1 MRRTLWYGVL
11 VVLVLAIGMVS
22 YTVATGDSESL
33 PVGNEGIQDSLSE
46 VSPAAPVA
54 KIVSLTCY
62 IDGEKHT
69 TPAGDL
75 TSELFQYVH
84 TNDVILFSAKVRY
97 DGPRS
102 SRGTWWFVNPTDTSP
117 AWQGSLL
124 KPGRTK
130 TVTIG
135 RPYVVHIG
143 VGGEKQFTVFAEG
156 PDGASRTSRLFHFVV
171 IPG

>member
-1 MRRTLWYGVL
+1 MKRTLWYGVL
-11 VVLVLAIGMVS
+11 VVLVLAIGTVS
-22 YTVATGDSESL
+22 FAIATGDPEN
-33 PVGNEGIQDSLSE
+33 PAAGKDSLSE

-62 IDGEKHT
+62 IDGVKHT

-75 TSELFQYVH
+75 FSSLSENVH
-84 TNDVILFSAKVRY
+84 IGDVILFSAKVRY

-102 SRGTWWFVNPTDTSP
+102 SRGTWWFINPTDTSP
-117 AWQGSLL
+117 AWQGALL

-135 RPYVVHIG
+135 RPYVVLSA
-143 VGGEKQFTVFAEG
+143 VGTTKDFTILAEG
-156 PDGASRTSRLFHFVV
+156 PDHASMTSRIYHFVV
-171 IPG
+171 VSG